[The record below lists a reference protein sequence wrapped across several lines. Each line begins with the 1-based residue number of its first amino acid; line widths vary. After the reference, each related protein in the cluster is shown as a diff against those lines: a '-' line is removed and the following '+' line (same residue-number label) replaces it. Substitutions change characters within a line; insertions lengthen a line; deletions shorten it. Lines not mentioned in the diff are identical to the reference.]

1 MKKIFNLTS
10 ISIIASTAIFIVGI
24 HFVWNISN
32 IPTASAQQGGS
43 NYITK
48 MNISTGVSVATS
60 SVNLL
65 PASSGRVYAVIVN
78 DGTEPVYLSMNGSSA
93 IPNQGVRINPNG
105 GSYEINF
112 LNQYVGAINAIT
124 ETGTSNVTVEASQ

>member
-1 MKKIFNLTS
+1 MKKIFNLSS
-10 ISIIASTAIFIVGI
+10 ISIIAIIALFIVGI
-24 HFVWNISN
+24 HFAWNFSN
-32 IPTASAQQGGS
+32 TPTASAQQGGS

-48 MNISTGVSVATS
+48 MNISTGVSVSTS

-65 PASSGRVYAVIVN
+65 PASSGRVYAAIVN
-78 DGTEPVYLSMNGSSA
+78 DGTEPVYLSMNGSA
-93 IPNQGVRINPNG
+93 AVPNQGLRINPNG

-112 LNQYVGAINAIT
+112 LNQYIGSINAIT